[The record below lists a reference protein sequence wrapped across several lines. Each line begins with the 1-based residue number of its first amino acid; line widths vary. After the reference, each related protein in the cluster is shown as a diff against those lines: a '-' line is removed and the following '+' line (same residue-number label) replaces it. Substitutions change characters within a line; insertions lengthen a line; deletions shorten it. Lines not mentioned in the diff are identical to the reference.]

1 MDERAA
7 RSAALALVAFLET
20 GTPTAGLFADDV
32 FCDFT
37 MPQWRLQARGIDG
50 VVALRKAGHP
60 TPGTVPRWRCDVT
73 PGGFVLEF
81 EERWGD
87 ASQEWY
93 SREMA
98 RVDLAGDG
106 AISAL
111 SVYCTGDWDRSLA
124 ERHRRE
130 VTLLRP

>member
-7 RSAALALVAFLET
+7 RPAALALVAE
-20 GTPTAGLFADDV
+20 V
-32 FCDFT
+32 
-37 MPQWRLQARGIDG
+37 
-50 VVALRKAGHP
+50 
-60 TPGTVPRWRCDVT
+60 
-73 PGGFVLEF
+73 
-81 EERWGD
+81 
-87 ASQEWY
+87 
-93 SREMA
+93 A